1 MSPLSKEIFT
11 QPLPRINGR
20 ARAKKR
26 GKSDD
31 QNPEECLSPRS
42 SLLPSSPS
50 KYLAVHL
57 LIILS
62 RLLEEQRRTL
72 QQLGGP
78 LRWREGAI
86 RRGIRE
92 RPSSNGCT
100 MHSQKSFAP
109 LSSANSF
116 SFFNR
121 TFHISTNRKTGS
133 AAAAAAVERKGDTDK
148 NRVVSSSSSAQF
160 QLPIPSPPTL
170 GLPYLP
176 VSAPLPYADWK
187 PEARARV
194 RQKRYV
200 RIRCRRC
207 ERRR

>member
-1 MSPLSKEIFT
+1 M
-11 QPLPRINGR
+11 
-20 ARAKKR
+20 
-26 GKSDD
+26 
-31 QNPEECLSPRS
+31 
-42 SLLPSSPS
+42 
-50 KYLAVHL
+50 HL

-62 RLLEEQRRTL
+62 RLLEEQSRGEERRTR

-109 LSSANSF
+109 LSCANSF
-116 SFFNR
+116 SFFNG

-160 QLPIPSPPTL
+160 QLPIQSPPTL
-170 GLPYLP
+170 GLPYLS
-176 VSAPLPYADWK
+176 VSALPYADSK
-187 PEARARV
+187 PEARERV

-200 RIRCRRC
+200 RFRWRHC